1 MVQEQKEYNILLLGE
16 SQSGKSTLVEFLT
29 SYADPK
35 YTIEQKYIGD
45 GIFSKTEVVR
55 TKIIQTDLPSYFV
68 ADKITGD
75 RVDYGIFLEDSQ
87 EDYADELN
95 DRKKYILE
103 QGEPTAAMATFNLI
117 DTPGLNDTSKFD
129 ENNLAI
135 IFKALEDVTSIHLV
149 VITVSSNPF
158 TEGLQNALKAYIN
171 FLPELNGNI
180 VFLHTRIDYS
190 KLHHEERQF
199 VSAFKEKKMLLHK
212 LAGRD
217 SVPHLLIDN
226 DINSTRT
233 IRHCMTKNTLRE
245 LLAMAKLN
253 QVVPLQ
259 IMVLNKTAKMR
270 IVDHILKDK
279 FEESIA
285 ARERTLGDKD
295 QAQKA
300 VLATIGELKAKIAHY
315 EQVLEDI
322 GRDWNFR
329 TRDLLHLLH
338 EERYEQNWR
347 WLKLTEPM
355 IHMCYPSEKLVASPT
370 FIPHIIDYVAT
381 WAHNV
386 VVLSEKDGKNHK
398 RWSAKLHRN
407 RFQNGTFHV
416 KIYIKMKKHF
426 AAVIEKLNTEDNKTR
441 GELAICMQDLETYK
455 RVSEEDLRTIESLM
469 VDLRLDRYL
478 LGRVSMSRLEN
489 RVFHALVEA
498 KVYVHQDSESAA
510 NLEAFYK
517 ANRDNLAELY
527 SNEKYIG
534 AEPVN
539 NTETSN
545 DGSGTI

>member
-29 SYADPK
+29 SYADPN
-35 YTIEQKYIGD
+35 YMIEQKYIGD

-55 TKIIQTDLPSYFV
+55 TKTIQTDLPSYFV
-68 ADKITGD
+68 TDKTTGD

-95 DRKKYILE
+95 DRKKYLLE
-103 QGEPTAAMATFNLI
+103 RGEPTATMATFNLI

-135 IFKALEDVTSIHLV
+135 IFKALENVTSIHLV
-149 VITVSSNPF
+149 VITVSNNPF
-158 TEGLQNALKAYIN
+158 TEGLQNALKAYID

-190 KLHHEERQF
+190 KLHHDERQF
-199 VSAFKEKKMLLHK
+199 DH
-212 LAGRD
+212 
-217 SVPHLLIDN
+217 PP
-226 DINSTRT
+226 
-233 IRHCMTKNTLRE
+233 LRE

-315 EQVLEDI
+315 EQVLEDN
-322 GRDWNFR
+322 GRDRNFR

-355 IHMCYPSEKLVASPT
+355 IHMCYPSEKLFASPA

-441 GELAICMQDLETYK
+441 GELAICMQDLETYE

-478 LGRVSMSRLEN
+478 LGRVSMSQLEN
-489 RVFHALVEA
+489 KVFHALVEA
-498 KVYVHQDSESAA
+498 KV
-510 NLEAFYK
+510 N
-517 ANRDNLAELY
+517 NLAELY

-534 AEPVN
+534 AEPVK

-545 DGSGTI
+545 DGSGTIKEE